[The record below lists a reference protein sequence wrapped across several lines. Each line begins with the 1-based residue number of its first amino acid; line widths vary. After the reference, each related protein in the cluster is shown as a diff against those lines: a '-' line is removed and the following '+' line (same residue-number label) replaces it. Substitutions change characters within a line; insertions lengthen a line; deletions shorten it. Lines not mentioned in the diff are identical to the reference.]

1 MLPLLLACLA
11 APPAPSSPAPSSPA
25 PATAD
30 EVVSPAR
37 MAARAGQEPAPG
49 SGPMDG
55 WPPRRTRSPSGRYE
69 VQVDEARR
77 LRLGGRTLDEP
88 VDPRVRF
95 SADEAWLY
103 FARDAGLGE
112 TELWRIALPDGSPE
126 PVVQW
131 PGSADR
137 PSPSPDGRWLAFVS
151 GRTGIAAL
159 WRVPLDGP
167 LPVPLER
174 GEQLTNHETRR
185 APGQPPPG
193 FLPPPTSEGPDWE
206 GSTLRWTA
214 GGRAHAL
221 AVAP

>member
-1 MLPLLLACLA
+1 MLPLLLACLSA
-11 APPAPSSPAPSSPA
+11 PPTTDPSPPAPDAR
-25 PATAD
+25 
-30 EVVSPAR
+30 EVAVSPAR

-55 WPPRRTRSPSGRYE
+55 FPPRRTRSPSGRTE

-77 LRLGGRTLDEP
+77 LLLGGRVLDEP

-95 SADEAWLY
+95 SADEGWLY
-103 FARDAGLGE
+103 YARYTGLGE

-131 PGSADR
+131 PGTADR
-137 PSPSPDGRWLAFVS
+137 PSPSPDGRWLVFVS

-167 LPVPLER
+167 LPVPMER
-174 GEQLTNHETRR
+174 GEQLTNHESRHE
-185 APGQPPPG
+185 PGQPPPG
-193 FLPPPTSEGPDWE
+193 FLPPPTTDGPDWV
-206 GSTLRWTA
+206 GPTLRWTA
-214 GGRAHAL
+214 GGRALSL
-221 AVAP
+221 AVSP